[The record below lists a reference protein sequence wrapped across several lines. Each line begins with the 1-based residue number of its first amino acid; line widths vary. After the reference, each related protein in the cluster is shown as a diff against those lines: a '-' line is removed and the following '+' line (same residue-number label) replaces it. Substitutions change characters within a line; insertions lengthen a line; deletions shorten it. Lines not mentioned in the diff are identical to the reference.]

1 MRLAGG
7 RAPLR
12 RDSLGRMQ
20 PDLHMAKYKN
30 IKSVAHNIGYSFLS
44 DMNMVSS
51 GKSYAFVPEE
61 IYWTAKAANEPKV
74 RIDLLTGEVAPAAL
88 ATRNVRRAAANYV
101 RRLPELLRSQ
111 SVEPSMVRAAS
122 LGLTFDFANPGVSR
136 MEPTL
141 ELPNVSCTVSVTDD
155 RGVRH
160 EAHPRH
166 WCRD

>member
-1 MRLAGG
+1 MQRE
-7 RAPLR
+7 
-12 RDSLGRMQ
+12 LG
-20 PDLHMAKYKN
+20 MAKYKN

-61 IYWTAKAANEPKV
+61 IYWTAKAANEPTV
-74 RIDLLTGEVAPAAL
+74 RIDLLTAEIAPAAL
-88 ATRNVRRAAANYV
+88 ATRNVRRSAENYV
-101 RRLPELLRSQ
+101 RRFPELLQSQ
-111 SVEPSMVRAAS
+111 SVQPSMIRAAS
-122 LGLTFDFANPGVSR
+122 LQLKFDFANPGVSR

-141 ELPNVSCTVSVTDD
+141 ELPNVTCTVSVTDD

-160 EAHPRH
+160 EAHPKH